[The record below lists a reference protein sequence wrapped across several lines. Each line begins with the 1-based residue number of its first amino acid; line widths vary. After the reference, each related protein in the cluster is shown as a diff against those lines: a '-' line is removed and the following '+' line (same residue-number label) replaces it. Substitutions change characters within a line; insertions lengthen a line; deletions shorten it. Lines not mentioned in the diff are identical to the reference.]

1 MCTHAHPAGCVRTST
16 QTNLLNSDQG
26 SVSYKNQLYN
36 EQCPVTK
43 NSSGKMTLIN
53 MSGLGVFTGPA
64 LCIGCRYRAHT
75 LAIWVAFRGVVME
88 CPRL

>member
-53 MSGLGVFTGPA
+53 EWPWGVHWACTVHWLQVGHTPWPSGLPSGV
-64 LCIGCRYRAHT
+64 
-75 LAIWVAFRGVVME
+75 
-88 CPRL
+88 